1 MGTNDNFKRL
11 AMSENGFLFDPQTGH
26 SYTVN
31 EVSMEILSCLKKGMD
46 ESTTIKHIM
55 DNYDVVKDQIKRDYN
70 SFIVKLKQYGL
81 YEEPDEELGKRFKK

>member
-46 ESTTIKHIM
+46 EPGIIKHIM
-55 DNYDVVKDQIKRDYN
+55 DNYDVVEDQIKRDYN
-70 SFIVKLKQYGL
+70 SFVVKLKQYSL
-81 YEEPDEELGKRFKK
+81 YEETDKELAKKFKK